1 MSNLCQ
7 IFVKSLSILFLSPFP
22 VNVSYFNDL
31 SNFCQIFFK
40 SLSNICQFFFPLRF
54 LWMFLISMI
63 YQIFVKSFSN
73 LCQIFVKSLSN
84 LNPFPVNV
92 TSWHDFLKHS
102 PPTIRRR
109 KTSKLRSICKHSDHP
124 ALVQYGPQKVFMFIS
139 THNWSH

>member
-40 SLSNICQFFFPLRF
+40 SLSNLCQFFFPLRF

-92 TSWHDFLKHS
+92 TSCNDFLKTFITYRSSKKDVKTAFHLETLWPTCTS
-102 PPTIRRR
+102 PEWI
-109 KTSKLRSICKHSDHP
+109 SKGISDSI
-124 ALVQYGPQKVFMFIS
+124 
-139 THNWSH
+139 